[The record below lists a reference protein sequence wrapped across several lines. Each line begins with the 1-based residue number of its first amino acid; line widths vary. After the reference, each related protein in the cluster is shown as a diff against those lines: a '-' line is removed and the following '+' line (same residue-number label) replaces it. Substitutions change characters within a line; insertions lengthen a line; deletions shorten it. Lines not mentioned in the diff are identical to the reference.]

1 MIIAQSLFFGSTL
14 SVIGLSFLKMFRL
27 VISTLYFLLCSTS
40 FAQVNIWE
48 NNSCSKK
55 VELTPFL
62 VSGSNNPA
70 IIESLNHGDGSPDH
84 FDRTIE

>member
-1 MIIAQSLFFGSTL
+1 MSKSIILTILFA
-14 SVIGLSFLKMFRL
+14 
-27 VISTLYFLLCSTS
+27 LCSTS